1 MRRFLGMSI
10 AALPVFVCMLSG
22 CNAPVGTLKPVVP
35 LVGEILADKYCPEYG
50 ILESCAVPDKYGA
63 VFILGEETD
72 CEVFSSALLSCD
84 SRDNIRGNYA
94 PDGLLDFSGERI
106 CSVVDF
112 AGGDYSSYPAS
123 GLDDSLATQMVR
135 LSLLAIDTLCYMSPY
150 DLKGLAEQPRA
161 KIVLLASSY
170 ADTYG
175 MYDVDSLFNA
185 SGCGV
190 FVVNPLTEMKKS
202 AFSKGAANVGV
213 LAPAENLSS
222 GLYKDCVAFPAAGKG
237 RDVLTGFLDSY
248 LAAGYSKP
256 LDALIVDDYS
266 VNCDS
271 LASSLA
277 RIRSVMNEE
286 SVLYSPLISEKF
298 RIIDPR
304 TVVCSVCFDI
314 LRRDNLFAH
323 RISMPRFEK
332 YMTVRRPEMILIP
345 YNERYIETE

>member
-1 MRRFLGMSI
+1 MRFFFGKPSAVLLAMT
-10 AALPVFVCMLSG
+10 CMFCS
-22 CNAPVGTLKPVVP
+22 CNAPVGTSKPVVP
-35 LVGEILADKYCPEYG
+35 LVRDILADRDCPEYG
-50 ILESCAVPDKYGA
+50 ILKSCTVPDKYGA
-63 VFILGEETD
+63 VFILGEEND
-72 CEVFSSALLSCD
+72 CEVFSSALLACD

-94 PDGLLDFSGERI
+94 SDGLLDFSGERI

-112 AGGDYSSYPAS
+112 AGGDYSSYPVA

-161 KIVLLASSY
+161 KIVLLASSF

-175 MYDVDSLFNA
+175 MYDVDSLFRA

-202 AFSKGAANVGV
+202 AFSKGSVNVGV

-222 GLYKDCVAFPAAGKG
+222 GLYKDCVAFPAARKGK
-237 RDVLTGFLDSY
+237 DVLTGFLDSY

-266 VNCDS
+266 VDCDS
-271 LASSLA
+271 LVLSLS

-286 SVLYSPLISEKF
+286 SILYSPLISEKF

-304 TVVCSVCFDI
+304 AVVCSACFDI
-314 LRRDNLFAH
+314 LRQDNMFAH
-323 RISMPRFEK
+323 RISLPRFEK

>member
-1 MRRFLGMSI
+1 MRFVSGKTA
-10 AALPVFVCMLSG
+10 AALLAVTCVLCS
-22 CNAPVGTLKPVVP
+22 CNSPVGPSKPVVP
-35 LVGEILADKYCPEYG
+35 LVREILADRDCPEYG
-50 ILESCAVPDKYGA
+50 ILESCKTPDKYGA
-63 VFILGEETD
+63 VFILGEEAD
-72 CEVFSSALLSCD
+72 CDVFSSSLISCD
-84 SRDNIRGNYA
+84 SRDNIQGNYA
-94 PDGLLDFSGERI
+94 SDGLLDFSGERI
-106 CSVVDF
+106 CSVIDF
-112 AGGDYSSYPAS
+112 AGGDYSSYPAA

-190 FVVNPLTEMKKS
+190 FVVNPLTEMKKA
-202 AFSKGAANVGV
+202 AFSEGAANVGV
-213 LAPAENLSS
+213 LAPGKNLSS
-222 GLYKDCVAFPAAGKG
+222 GLYKDCVAFPAVQKGK
-237 RDVLTGFLDSY
+237 DVLTGFLDSY

-266 VNCDS
+266 VDCGS
-271 LASSLA
+271 LAVSLSK
-277 RIRSVMNEE
+277 IRSVMNEE
-286 SVLYSPLISEKF
+286 SILYSPLISDNF

-323 RISMPRFEK
+323 RIALPRFEK
-332 YMTVRRPEMILIP
+332 YMTVRRPEMVLIP

>member
-1 MRRFLGMSI
+1 MRVFQGTHKSALLAVSFLVS
-10 AALPVFVCMLSG
+10 A
-22 CNAPVGTLKPVVP
+22 CNVPVGTLKPVVP
-35 LVGEILADKYCPEYG
+35 LVHEILADRNSPEFG
-50 ILESCAVPDKYGA
+50 ILESCTTPDKYGA
-63 VFILGEETD
+63 VFIMGSEAD
-72 CEVFSSALLSCD
+72 CEFFSSALLNCD
-84 SRDNIRGNYA
+84 SRDNIRGNYV
-94 PDGLLDFSGERI
+94 PDGLLDFSGEKI

-112 AGGDYSSYPAS
+112 AGGDYSSYPAA

-175 MYDVDSLFNA
+175 MYDVDSLFKA

-202 AFSKGAANVGV
+202 AFSRGTANVGV
-213 LAPAENLSS
+213 LAPGENLPS
-222 GLYKDCVAFPAAGKG
+222 GLYRDCVAFPAVRKGK
-237 RDVLTGFLDSY
+237 DVLTGFLDSY
-248 LAAGYSKP
+248 LAAGYSRP

-271 LASSLA
+271 LAVSLS

-286 SVLYSPLISEKF
+286 SILYSPLISENFK
-298 RIIDPR
+298 IIDPR

-323 RISMPRFEK
+323 RISLPRFEK